1 MSNKVEAGLAKFSE
15 SDLSV
20 KLCNTMFGVLP
31 FAPEYK
37 FYTSID
43 EAASR
48 MGASPEVAAKAKEIA
63 ATDDVGKAIWV
74 AETLDTSDKLIAG
87 FAGVKNLFSIFSGG
101 PRKRTFEAD
110 QEQATDAALK
120 GVGLAYMI
128 YKLFPGDVTTKIT
141 NFKNLPAG
149 QEAALFYVTGEVAL
163 PFADNVA
170 EGGAG
175 VIQKLMNSKQ
185 GDIASKFSGFAGADA
200 IGQATEV
207 MGQLTGTLDQYVGQ
221 AKEYTTPMMDK
232 IKGILPAAST
242 VANVADS
249 ATGAVASGIDLLPV
263 WSLLGSRL
271 AAEAC
276 VQQAM
281 QQ

>member
-1 MSNKVEAGLAKFSE
+1 MSNKVEE
-15 SDLSV
+15 SLGKYAEGDLSV

-48 MGASPEVAAKAKEIA
+48 LGASPEVAAKAREIA
-63 ATDDVGKAIWV
+63 ATEDVTKAIWV
-74 AETLDTSDKLIAG
+74 ADALDTSDKLIAG
-87 FAGVKNLFSIFSGG
+87 FAGVKNLFSIFSGT
-101 PRKRTFEAD
+101 PRKRTFESD

-128 YKLFPGDVTTKIT
+128 YKLFPGEITAKIA

-175 VIQKLMNSKQ
+175 VIQKLMSSKQ
-185 GDIASKFSGFAGADA
+185 TDIASKFSGFAGAEA

-207 MGQLTGTLDQYVGQ
+207 LGQLTGTLDQYVGQ
-221 AKEYTTPMMDK
+221 AKDYSAPMMDK
-232 IKGILPAAST
+232 IKGMLPGAAM

-249 ATGAVASGIDLLPV
+249 ATGAVASGIDLLPI
-263 WSLLGSRL
+263 WSLLGARL

-281 QQ
+281 E

>member
-1 MSNKVEAGLAKFSE
+1 MSNKVTAGLEKFNE
-15 SDLSV
+15 GDISV
-20 KLCNTMFGVLP
+20 KLCSTMFGVLP

-37 FYTSID
+37 FYRSID

-48 MGASPEVAAKAKEIA
+48 LGASPDVAARAQEIA
-63 ATDDVGKAIWV
+63 ASEDVAKAIWV
-74 AETLDTSDKLIAG
+74 ADAMDTSDKLIAG
-87 FAGVKNLFSIFSGG
+87 FAGVKNLFSIFSGQ

-128 YKLFPGDVTTKIT
+128 YKLFPGEVTTKVA
-141 NFKNLPAG
+141 NFKSLPAG
-149 QEAALFYVTGEVAL
+149 QEAALFYVTGEIAL

-175 VIQKLMNSKQ
+175 LIDKLMNGRQS
-185 GDIASKFSGFAGADA
+185 DIASKFSGFAGADA
-200 IGQATEV
+200 VQQATQV
-207 MGQLTGTLDQYVGQ
+207 MGQLSGTLDAYVGQ
-221 AKEYTTPMMDK
+221 AKEYTTPMLDK
-232 IKGILPAAST
+232 VKGMLPAAST
-242 VANVADS
+242 VANAADS

-281 QQ
+281 QG